1 MRRHFDHID
10 LRVTSL
16 KEATPF
22 YEQLLPALGFSRRV
36 EISGWLQ
43 FEAVDHGVT
52 EFFGVTE
59 SVGHVPNENRLAFW
73 APSVEDVD
81 RIAQAALEAGARDL
95 EGPLPYEPGY
105 YAAFFADPCGNRFE
119 VCHRVRL

>member
-10 LRVTSL
+10 LRVSSL

-22 YEQLLPALGFSRRV
+22 YEKLLPALGFSRKV
-36 EISGWLQ
+36 EITGWLQ
-43 FEAVDHGVT
+43 FEVVDHGVT

-59 SVGHVPNENRLAFW
+59 SQGHVPNENRLAFW
-73 APSVEDVD
+73 AASVEEVD
-81 RIAQAALEAGARDL
+81 HIAQVATEAGARDM
-95 EGPLPYEPGY
+95 EGPLPYEAGY
-105 YAAFFADPCGNRFE
+105 YAAFFGDPCGNRFE

>member
-1 MRRHFDHID
+1 MRRLYDHLD
-10 LRVTSL
+10 LRVSSL
-16 KEATPF
+16 KKVTPF
-22 YEQLLPALGFSRRV
+22 YQKLLPALGFGRHV
-36 EISGWLQ
+36 EIPGWLQ

-59 SVGHVPNENRLAFW
+59 SEGHVPNENRVAFW
-73 APSVEDVD
+73 AASVEDVD
-81 RIAQAALEAGARDL
+81 RIAKVAEDAGARDM

-105 YAAFFADPCGNRFE
+105 YAAFFRDPCGNRFE